1 MQAIERHIAEMK
13 RLRIAFSNTKS
24 GYLKNDYA
32 KAIRRMQGELR
43 EYCDHRCLNYK
54 EVINDLFGDKL

>member
-13 RLRIAFSNTKS
+13 RLKTAFNKTKS
-24 GYLKNDYA
+24 IYLKNDYA
-32 KAIRRMQGELR
+32 KAIRHMQEELR
-43 EYCDHRCLNYK
+43 EYCDHRGLSYK

>member
-13 RLRIAFSNTKS
+13 RLRDAFNKTKS
-24 GYLKNDYA
+24 TYLKNDYA

-43 EYCDHRCLNYK
+43 EYCRYRGLSYK
-54 EVINDLFGDKL
+54 EVIQNLFRR

>member
-13 RLRIAFSNTKS
+13 RLREAFNNTKS
-24 GYLKNDYA
+24 SYLKNDYA

-43 EYCDHRCLNYK
+43 EYCDYRVRA
-54 EVINDLFGDKL
+54 EISSI